1 MLARWGL
8 LEPEWPVLAVSL
20 LLTESRREVA
30 WPAEASEPDA
40 AALATLRPMV
50 LKREAKGLLPWLAGG
65 DSGAAQVELGGTGKG
80 GMGLL
85 SYRTR

>member
-1 MLARWGL
+1 ML
-8 LEPEWPVLAVSL
+8 EVSL
-20 LLTESRREVA
+20 LLTESRREGA

-50 LKREAKGLLPWLAGG
+50 LKSEAKGLLPWLEGGGG

-80 GMGLL
+80 GIRL
-85 SYRTR
+85 